1 MPKCWV
7 PFLTLGAFCLRA
19 MWKIAASGSRLPQQP
34 GMATIFVSGRL
45 QSPGVEKVNSSGSSP
60 STLHGSGLPPPNKV
74 ETWKDLSVDL
84 QGRMEVLVSGVIQR
98 AGFPEPWASF
108 LSSLSQLFCPQG
120 QEPAARIR
128 AGFASFSFHI
138 CRAGNSGT
146 TLWGSH
152 EG

>member
-1 MPKCWV
+1 MLGSLFNSGCFLPESNVEGCSLRVKATSAARNGNNFCQWKVTV
-7 PFLTLGAFCLRA
+7 PR
-19 MWKIAASGSRLPQQP
+19 SRESE
-34 GMATIFVSGRL
+34 FFRL
-45 QSPGVEKVNSSGSSP
+45 SP

-74 ETWKDLSVDL
+74 ETWKNLSVDL

-108 LSSLSQLFCPQG
+108 LSSLSQIFCPQG

-146 TLWGSH
+146 TLWSSH